1 MNKRANRVYWLLAIM
16 LFIFFM
22 SIVIDCIRAGIRNS
36 QGESVI
42 TEDNLEVST
51 EGTSIEITTEN
62 TTFNIETT
70 ETTSKLSDDDIQKVK
85 DFYKGQ
91 VFVGDSIMSGFANY
105 TSTDDAPEWLND
117 VIFLSKVS
125 WGISAA
131 LNDNNGIFYQG
142 KTQGLFTTLEQI
154 KPKKI
159 FVNLG
164 INEMNGLGSP
174 GYSVDKLINK
184 YGELIT
190 KIKKASSTSNIYIL
204 NITPCTEKRETAT
217 FSNATIREFNKEV
230 ENKAKTWGVTYLDL
244 AGEFGDVLSS
254 ELSTDG
260 VHHNNKSYTEKW
272 VPFFEGF
279 ALNQK

>member
-36 QGESVI
+36 QEDSVNV
-42 TEDNLEVST
+42 EENVEVSS
-51 EGTSIEITTEN
+51 EITSIEITTEN
-62 TTFNIETT
+62 TTVKVENT
-70 ETTSKLSDDDIQKVK
+70 ETTSELSEADAQKVK
-85 DFYKGQ
+85 EFYNGQ
-91 VFVGDSIMSGFANY
+91 VFIGDSIMSGFANY
-105 TSTDDAPEWLND
+105 TLTTNAPEWLNN
-117 VIFLSKVS
+117 VVFLSKVS
-125 WGISAA
+125 WNISSA
-131 LNDNNGIFYQG
+131 LNGDEGIFYQG
-142 KTQGLFTTLEQI
+142 KTQSLIDAISQI
-154 KPKKI
+154 KPNKI

-174 GYSVDKLINK
+174 GYSYEKLLNK
-184 YGELIT
+184 YSELIA
-190 KIKKASSTSNIYIL
+190 KIKEASPNSKIYVL
-204 NITPCTEKRETAT
+204 SITPCTENRETAT
-217 FSNATIREFNKEV
+217 FSNAIIKEFNKEV
-230 ENKAKTWGVTYLDL
+230 ESNAKTWGVTYLDL
-244 AGEFGDVLSS
+244 ASEFGDVLSS